1 MPEKKL
7 TTKILEFLREYPG
20 ASIRD
25 ISQTLGVSLGIT
37 RAIIYRLK
45 NNGYVEKAGS
55 GYILTSKGE
64 WLLSKITGEATHVEP
79 STPRTH
85 EAEEHGQA
93 EAVEH
98 PIETRTI
105 EAPRPV
111 IVEAKP
117 RINLDEILG
126 KMRELENRIKV
137 LEEKIEEISKKI
149 NELSVASHQSEKARI
164 EKEKVK
170 HREKKPG
177 LPAPIMGIKEAR
189 NLLGSQLDKLL
200 YERKVVQIGSLI
212 VESSFYDKFVKKFPL
227 SVRDAEKLSPAEK
240 RLLEE
245 MKHEAKVILK
255 AGKHYELI
263 ETY

>member
-7 TTKILEFLREYPG
+7 TTKILELLREYPG
-20 ASIRD
+20 ASIKD

-64 WLLSKITGEATHVEP
+64 WLLSKIIGEETRIETTI
-79 STPRTH
+79 SKTQR
-85 EAEEHGQA
+85 AEEPEQA
-93 EAVEH
+93 KTIEQQVET
-98 PIETRTI
+98 ETRRVSRSTQTVPLPQTSLS
-105 EAPRPV
+105 E
-111 IVEAKP
+111 
-117 RINLDEILG
+117 LLG
-126 KMRELENRIKV
+126 KIKELEDKIRT
-137 LEEKIEEISKKI
+137 LEEKVEEISKRI
-149 NELSVASHQSEKARI
+149 DELFSSRRQMEKTKI

-170 HREKKPG
+170 PREKKPV
-177 LPAPIMGIKEAR
+177 LPAPIIGIKEAR

-200 YERKVVQIGSLI
+200 YERKVVQVGSLI

-227 SVRDAEKLSPAEK
+227 PVRDAEKLSPAEK